1 MLRQPQEMAGPSG
14 KYPRR
19 PRRLT
24 AGAFLGEPGGQ
35 GRLVPRGPGPS
46 TEGDSEVAPGV
57 QGRRERVGASDSENS
72 GPLCGIQ
79 SHARASSSAFGSE
92 KLLRSRVSLS
102 LGF

>member
-14 KYPRR
+14 KYTRR
-19 PRRLT
+19 LSRLT
-24 AGAFLGEPGGQ
+24 AGAFPGEPGGQ
-35 GRLVPRGPGPS
+35 RRLVPRVPGSS
-46 TEGDSEVAPGV
+46 TEGDSEAAPGA

-92 KLLRSRVSLS
+92 KLLGSRVSLS